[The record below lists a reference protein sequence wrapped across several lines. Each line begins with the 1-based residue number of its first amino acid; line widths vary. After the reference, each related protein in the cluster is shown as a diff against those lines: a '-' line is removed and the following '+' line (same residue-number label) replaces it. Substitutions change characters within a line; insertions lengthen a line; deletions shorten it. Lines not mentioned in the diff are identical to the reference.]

1 MAKIIKV
8 TQIRSVIG
16 RPKDQKLTIQ
26 ALGLG
31 RINKTVT
38 KESTPQIEGML
49 RKVDHLVNVTEG

>member
-1 MAKIIKV
+1 MAKKIKV

-16 RPKDQKLTIQ
+16 RPNNQKLTIQ

>member
-1 MAKIIKV
+1 MAKKIKV

-16 RPKDQKLTIQ
+16 RPKDQKLTIK

-38 KESTPQIEGML
+38 KEATPQIEGML
-49 RKVDHLVNVTEG
+49 RKVDH

>member
-1 MAKIIKV
+1 MAKKIKV

-16 RPKDQKLTIQ
+16 RPKNQKLTIQ

>member
-1 MAKIIKV
+1 MAKKIKV
-8 TQIRSVIG
+8 TQTRSVIG
-16 RPKDQKLTIQ
+16 RPKNQKLTIE

-49 RKVDHLVNVTEG
+49 RKVSHLVNVTEG

>member
-1 MAKIIKV
+1 MAKKIKV
-8 TQIRSVIG
+8 TQTRSVIG